1 MADRYNRKI
10 FNMNKLRARL
20 KNTFIATLGYI
31 YDADK
36 NMEGL
41 LPSEHRSSRGG
52 FHVGFRGAKVHEA
65 SDE

>member
-1 MADRYNRKI
+1 
-10 FNMNKLRARL
+10 MNKLRARL